1 MEKERRQQPFD
12 RRRPVLIVSA
22 NPDTVDLYVLS
33 LRNERNAVTSVASAD
48 EALPLVRDR
57 KVSAIVVDVANPRFD
72 WSACRRLV
80 EAAERGLPLIV
91 LTGWIDQEARV
102 QAFDLGCAAFVAKP
116 ASPDRLRDVL
126 QRTRAGERGIVAV
139 E

>member
-1 MEKERRQQPFD
+1 MEKERRRQPSD

-33 LRNERNAVTSVASAD
+33 LRNERNAVTSVTSAD
-48 EALPLVRDR
+48 EAMPLVRDR
-57 KVSAIVVDVANPRFD
+57 KVSAVVVDVANPKFD
-72 WSACRRLV
+72 WNACRQLM
-80 EAAERGLPLIV
+80 EAAEAGLPLIV
-91 LTGWIDQEARV
+91 LTGWIDQDARG

-126 QRTRAGERGIVAV
+126 QRTRAGERGIVSV

>member
-1 MEKERRQQPFD
+1 MENERRRQPSD

-33 LRNERNAVTSVASAD
+33 LRSERNAVTSVASAV

-57 KVSAIVVDVANPRFD
+57 KVSAVVVDVANPKVD
-72 WSACRRLV
+72 WQACRQLM
-80 EAAERGLPLIV
+80 EAAENNLPLVV
-91 LTGWIDQEARV
+91 LTGWLDQAARLE
-102 QAFDLGCAAFVAKP
+102 AFDLGCAAFVAKP

-126 QRTRAGERGIVAV
+126 QRTRAGERGIVSV

>member
-1 MEKERRQQPFD
+1 MAKERRRQPFD

-57 KVSAIVVDVANPRFD
+57 KVSAIVVDVANPKFD
-72 WSACRRLV
+72 WSACRQLV
-80 EAAERGLPLIV
+80 EAAERDLPLIV

-126 QRTRAGERGIVAV
+126 QRTRAGERGIVSV
-139 E
+139 Q